1 MKGHYLKGKNIP
13 LSVDNGCILFLILQR
28 KLHYTGKEKGH
39 QRELAEKT
47 KIRVMGQIQ
56 TLGIQERQFRNN
68 QKKRQ
73 QQKIHINAVWE
84 KAFGSDPLLSHWEL
98 FECKDQNA
106 YLKTEKCVTYEG

>member
-1 MKGHYLKGKNIP
+1 MKGYYLKGKNIP

-56 TLGIQERQFRNN
+56 TLGIQERQFRTATKRGNS
-68 QKKRQ
+68 KKY
-73 QQKIHINAVWE
+73 INAVWE

-106 YLKTEKCVTYEG
+106 YLKTEKCVT